1 MSGKYRT
8 LDDDAVTPVIG
19 TVLILAITLVVTGAL
34 LSWGIPNLQSNEA
47 YANYMTCYNNLLNL
61 QHDIEDVAT
70 QGEGTSRIS
79 SVSLSA
85 GDATFKKDS
94 ETFSFVYTTNSS
106 VILDTEGLSNG
117 SDFLRIYDLEN
128 ILVTFNVTIFY
139 PDNEEAQ
146 YTTSD
151 NEIFL
156 SRNLVSD
163 TSGIISDVNGT
174 ELGGFILLGVDELY
188 YNYKSVAGV
197 YSMSLISGSTIAK
210 EPFSP
215 PYLISTPLT
224 LGSLDSGTISFYSV
238 NLDITSSRYSAIGTG
253 NYEVSLR
260 NQGGSIQSYTSIYHL
275 RLHISGDFQTPL
287 YYGYQSYFDFEKD
300 PFGNEI
306 YLDSDTPIDFR
317 LLERNVDVSVSLR

>member
-1 MSGKYRT
+1 MGVNYRP
-8 LDDDAVTPVIG
+8 LDDAAITPVIG
-19 TVLILAITLVVTGAL
+19 TVLILAITLIVTGAL

-61 QHDIEDVAT
+61 QHDIGDVAT
-70 QGEGTSRIS
+70 QGEGASRVS

-85 GDATFKKDS
+85 GDAVFKKDS

-106 VILDTEGLSNG
+106 VTLDTEGLSND
-117 SDFLRIYDLEN
+117 SAFLRIYDLDN
-128 ILVTFNVTIFY
+128 TLDTFNVTIVY
-139 PDNEEAQ
+139 PDNEEFQ

-151 NEIFL
+151 NQISL
-156 SRNLVSD
+156 SRNIIFD
-163 TSGIISDVNGT
+163 TYGTISDVNGT
-174 ELGGFILLGVDELY
+174 ELGGFILLGMDELY
-188 YNYKSVAGV
+188 YSYKSVAGV

-210 EPFSP
+210 EPSSP

-224 LGSLDSGTISFYSV
+224 LGSIESGTISFYSV
-238 NLDITSSRYSAIGTG
+238 DLDITSSRYSAIGTG
-253 NYEVSLR
+253 NYEIALR
-260 NQGGSIQSYTSIYHL
+260 NQGGSVQSYTSIYHL

-306 YLDSDTPIDFR
+306 YLDLDNPIDFR
-317 LLERNVDVSVSLR
+317 LLERKIDVSVSLR

>member
-1 MSGKYRT
+1 MSGKYRS

-128 ILVTFNVTIFY
+128 ILVTFNVTIIY

-188 YNYKSVAGV
+188 YNYKYVAGV

-215 PYLISTPLT
+215 PYLISPPLT
-224 LGSLDSGTISFYSV
+224 LGSLETGTISFYSV
-238 NLDITSSRYSAIGTG
+238 NLDLTNSRYSAIGTG
-253 NYEVSLR
+253 NYEISLR

-306 YLDSDTPIDFR
+306 YLNSDTPIDFR
-317 LLERNVDVSVSLR
+317 LLERNVGVSVSLR

>member
-1 MSGKYRT
+1 MSGKYRP
-8 LDDDAVTPVIG
+8 LNDDAVTPVIS
-19 TVLILAITLVVTGAL
+19 TVLILGIMLVVTGAL

-70 QGEGTSRIS
+70 QGEGASRVS

-94 ETFSFVYTTNSS
+94 ETFSFVYTSDSS

-117 SDFLRIYDLEN
+117 SDFLRVFDLESN
-128 ILVTFNVTIFY
+128 LDAFNVTIVY
-139 PDNEEAQ
+139 PDGEEVQ
-146 YTTSD
+146 YNTSD
-151 NEIFL
+151 NEISL
-156 SRNLVSD
+156 SRNLISD

-188 YNYKSVAGV
+188 YNYQSVAGV

-210 EPFSP
+210 EPSSQ
-215 PYLISTPLT
+215 PYLVSTPLT
-224 LGSLDSGTISFYSV
+224 LGSLESGTISFYSV
-238 NLDITSSRYSAIGTG
+238 NLNLDGSRYSAIGTG
-253 NYEVSLR
+253 NYEVSIR

-275 RLHISGDFQTPL
+275 RLHISGDLQTPL

-317 LLERNVDVSVSLR
+317 LLERNIDVSVSLR